1 MCINFVFYNLVKFIN
16 KLHSFLVFL
25 LFSVIPVARTSK
37 NMSNK
42 SGESGHPY
50 LIPDLRGYVLSFSS
64 LSMNLTVGLSYID
77 FIMLR

>member
-1 MCINFVFYNLVKFIN
+1 M
-16 KLHSFLVFL
+16 
-25 LFSVIPVARTSK
+25 ARTSK

-50 LIPDLRGYVLSFSS
+50 LIPDLRGHALSFSS
-64 LSMNLTVGLSYID
+64 LSMNLTVGLSYMD